1 MGYRRFPFE
10 GGTVEYVV
18 EGPEDAPDLVVFHVG
33 TPSAGV
39 PFPDLAGA
47 AARRGLRTAIYSR
60 GGYGRST
67 RRPGRTVA
75 DEARITAAL
84 ADRLGYARFVTAGYS
99 GGGPVALAC
108 AALMPKRVRA
118 CMAIASLAPWAE
130 VGDEFMHWVADPEDW
145 AKLRKGDEVEL
156 APDFEEVVT
165 TFGAMTVERAVERYG
180 KSPRDRAAL
189 LAPDG
194 FGRPLAHAM
203 RRALSRG
210 FWGWLDDNVAE
221 ARDWGFRV
229 RDIAV
234 PVVVRHGEL
243 DPLVDVRQGRWL
255 ASAIPGARS
264 TFIADAG
271 HMAVVLPWEQLIDGL
286 LDAAA
291 RA

>member
-18 EGPEDAPDLVVFHVG
+18 DGPDDAPDLFVFHVG

-39 PFPDLAGA
+39 PFPHLATA

-75 DEARITAAL
+75 SEARITAVL
-84 ADRLGYARFVTAGYS
+84 ADRLGYDTFVTAGYS

-108 AALMPKRVRA
+108 AALLPQRVRA

-130 VGDEFMHWVADPEDW
+130 VGDEFTAWVADPEDW
-145 AKLRKGDEVEL
+145 AKLRTGDEVEL
-156 APDFEEVVT
+156 APDFEEAVT
-165 TFGAMTVERAVERYG
+165 TFGAMTVLQAVERYG
-180 KSPRDRAAL
+180 KSARDREAL

-194 FGRPLAHAM
+194 VGNPLAHAM
-203 RRALSRG
+203 RRALLDG

-229 RDIAV
+229 RDIDV
-234 PVVVRHGEL
+234 PVVVRHGEI

-255 ASAIPGARS
+255 ANAIPGARS
-264 TFIADAG
+264 TLIADVG
-271 HMAVVLPWEQLIDGL
+271 HMAVLLPWEDVIDGL
-286 LDAAA
+286 LAAAA
-291 RA
+291 RG